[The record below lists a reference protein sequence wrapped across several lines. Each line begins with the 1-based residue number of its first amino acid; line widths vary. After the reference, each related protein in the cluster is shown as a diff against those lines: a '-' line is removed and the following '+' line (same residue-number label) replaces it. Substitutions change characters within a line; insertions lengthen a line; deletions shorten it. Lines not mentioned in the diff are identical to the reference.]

1 MATYIVVQYHFNH
14 LPEQISFKESCKLL
28 ADLNIQYLTE
38 LEQSK
43 RWADPC
49 AEMCWQRHT
58 ALSKLFNFFSCIMCT
73 WVLSCST
80 TAAPATEQHSEV
92 RVKIAV
98 NAKVGKWRY
107 CTAANEHWQRS
118 WWYRTLGCT
127 GIAQLSIFWE
137 QGYMNCH
144 IFFAHAEF
152 SVFDCLSWI
161 SRSGKIHQNS
171 RLQTFD
177 SLIDMC
183 YCIQHRL
190 GLNIQRV
197 IDFGKVISVSLKL

>member
-58 ALSKLFNFFSCIMCT
+58 ALSELFNFFSCIMCT

-107 CTAANEHWQRS
+107 CTAATQGLCMLNEHWQSS
-118 WWYRTLGCT
+118 WWCRTLGGT
-127 GIAQLSIFWE
+127 SIAQLLIDWE

-152 SVFDCLSWI
+152 SVFDCSSWI
-161 SRSGKIHQNS
+161 SRSAWSGKIHQIS

-177 SLIDMC
+177 SLIIVLIDMC
-183 YCIQHRL
+183 YCIRHR
-190 GLNIQRV
+190 I
-197 IDFGKVISVSLKL
+197 IDWG